1 MTAHYKN
8 KNLLKNQPFYSS
20 EIKSVK
26 KKNKKFGN
34 IELLS
39 ELPFFPKEPKGLRI
53 NNCQMYYHPH
63 QKEKEDLK
71 D

>member
-1 MTAHYKN
+1 MTAYYKN

-26 KKNKKFGN
+26 KITKKFVILN
-34 IELLS
+34 FYL
-39 ELPFFPKEPKGLRI
+39 
-53 NNCQMYYHPH
+53 NYHSFL
-63 QKEKEDLK
+63 KNLK